1 MHKLDLEMAEE
12 RELKLPAFA
21 GSLKKQGNCRK
32 TSASLIMLQPLTV
45 WNNSQIFHNK
55 LENSR
60 DGNTRPPYLLPDKHV
75 CRSRS
80 NSYNQTWNSWKLGRS
95 HQNCISSPGLFK
107 LYAENILL
115 NVGLAGSEAGSK
127 IARTNNNLR
136 HVDDTTIM
144 AEIKEDLK
152 NFLMRVKDESKNAG
166 LKLNIQKNKII
177 HPVPSLHG
185 K

>member
-1 MHKLDLEMAEE
+1 M
-12 RELKLPAFA
+12 
-21 GSLKKQGNCRK
+21 
-32 TSASLIMLQPLTV
+32 
-45 WNNSQIFHNK
+45 
-55 LENSR
+55 
-60 DGNTRPPYLLPDKHV
+60 
-75 CRSRS
+75 
-80 NSYNQTWNSWKLGRS
+80 
-95 HQNCISSPGLFK
+95 
-107 LYAENILL
+107 YAENILL

-127 IARTNNNLR
+127 IARTNINNLR

-144 AEIKEDLK
+144 AEIKEEQK